1 MPFGRFSISGDRN
14 LPNQLYFIMAIKLA
28 VLQDQD
34 QVIAEIKELVDDGKP
49 VGYLFGNPHRIITE
63 KEFLA
68 ESDDER
74 QIQITL
80 SPWILL
86 SADKEVLV
94 PRHQVVTIVEPIDS
108 LKEMYMEKING
119 SESTSTDK

>member
-28 VLQDQD
+28 VLQDQN
-34 QVIAEIKELVDDGKP
+34 QVIAEIKEVVDDGKP
-49 VGYLFGNPHRIITE
+49 IGYLLANAHRILTE
-63 KEFLA
+63 KQFLA
-68 ESDDER
+68 ESDDDR
-74 QIQITL
+74 KIQITL

-108 LKEMYMEKING
+108 LKEMYLEKING
-119 SESTSTDK
+119 SESNSTDK

>member
-28 VLQDQD
+28 VLQDQN
-34 QVIAEIKELVDDGKP
+34 QVIAEIKEVVDDGKP
-49 VGYLFGNPHRIITE
+49 IGYLFVNSHRVITE
-63 KEFLA
+63 KQFLA
-68 ESDDER
+68 ESDDDR
-74 QIQITL
+74 KIQITL

-108 LKEMYMEKING
+108 LKEMYLEKING
-119 SESTSTDK
+119 SESNSTSK

>member
-1 MPFGRFSISGDRN
+1 MS
-14 LPNQLYFIMAIKLA
+14 IKLA

-34 QVIAEIKELVDDGKP
+34 QVIAEIKEVVDDGKP
-49 VGYLFGNPHRIITE
+49 IGYLFGNANRIITE

-68 ESDDER
+68 ESDDDR

-86 SADKEVLV
+86 SADKDVLV

-108 LKEMYMEKING
+108 LKEMYSEKINASNG
-119 SESTSTDK
+119 FSTYK

>member
-28 VLQDQD
+28 VLQDQN

-49 VGYLFGNPHRIITE
+49 IGYLFTNAHRVLTE
-63 KEFLA
+63 KQFLA
-68 ESDDER
+68 ESDDDR
-74 QIQITL
+74 KVQITL

-108 LKEMYMEKING
+108 LKEMYSEKINASNG
-119 SESTSTDK
+119 SSTDK